1 MRTNHALALVGLSG
15 LLICLPDLSAQTR
28 PYTGFVY
35 PAGGRQGTTFAVKA
49 GGQGLGPVT
58 GIEVTGGGVTARVV
72 ECYKRIGPQEIT
84 LLRDQLKILKDQ
96 SKPKAEPAALKQP
109 APGAAKQAPKA
120 NKANEE
126 MIRRIEK
133 RIEEYCNRPASN
145 ALADLVFLEV
155 TIAADAA
162 PGRRELRLVTPSGIS
177 NPLAFQVGQFPETT
191 RKPMLTAPFQV
202 LGKEELSLR
211 KRPEEEVVVKVAPPC
226 TMNGQIASGE
236 VNRYRFAARKGQ
248 RLVVSAL
255 ARELIPFL
263 ADAVPGWFQPV
274 LALYDASGREIAYQ
288 DDFRFKPDPV
298 ILFEVPAD
306 GEYVVAISDAIH
318 RGRED
323 FIYRITLG
331 EIPYLTGIFP
341 LGGKAGAPAAVATK
355 GWNLQGA
362 EVLAPLPASGP
373 GLFTVR
379 AKAGGRLSNPL
390 PFELDT
396 LPEITESESAD
407 PDKPAQAVT
416 LPVIVNG
423 RIGTPGD
430 FDVFEFSGKKDQA
443 VAVQVSARRLDSPLD
458 SVIRVTGPDGSVI
471 ALNDDYEDLAGGANT
486 HHADSYALLTLP
498 KDGAYRVHLGDT
510 VRAGGDEY
518 AYRLRISPARPDF
531 ELRVVPSSLT
541 IRAKSSASLAVHVAR
556 RDGYRGPVK
565 LELTGLPPGL
575 TAAASTIPP
584 DKTTTKISVKAAP
597 EAAGRSF
604 DLRIEGSAEI
614 GGQTVRHAAVPTE
627 DRMQAFL
634 WRHLVPAAN
643 LRALVVDPDTKPDAG
658 RPLPPPDPGT
668 LAALAGKPDAPKFT
682 ESQIASR
689 TRQVDQLFQEG
700 LLTEK
705 FVAQRLA
712 ECQVG
717 K

>member
-1 MRTNHALALVGLSG
+1 MKTARVLFLAGLSG
-15 LLICLPDLSAQTR
+15 FLACLPDLSAQTR

-58 GIEVTGGGVTARVV
+58 GIEVTGGGVSARVV
-72 ECYKRIGPQEIT
+72 DCYRRIGPQEIT
-84 LLRDQLKILKDQ
+84 LLRDQLKILKETG
-96 SKPKAEPAALKQP
+96 KPQVEPASLKQGAP
-109 APGAAKQAPKA
+109 AKEAKAPKP
-120 NKANEE
+120 NEALIARIE
-126 MIRRIEK
+126 RRIA
-133 RIEEYCNRPASN
+133 EYCNRPASN

-177 NPLAFQVGQFPETT
+177 NPLAFHVGQFPETT

-211 KRPEEEVVVKVAPPC
+211 KRPEEEVEVKVAAPC

-255 ARELIPFL
+255 ARELIPFI

-274 LALYDASGREIAYQ
+274 LALYDSSGREIAYQ

-298 ILFEVPAD
+298 ILFDVPAD

-341 LGGKAGAPAAVATK
+341 LGGKAGAPSKVATK
-355 GWNLQGA
+355 GWNLKGA
-362 EVLAPLPASGP
+362 EVLAPPANAGP
-373 GLFTVR
+373 GLYSIR
-379 AKAGGRLSNPL
+379 ARVGGSLTNAL
-390 PFELDT
+390 PFELET
-396 LPEITESESAD
+396 LPEIAETEPSD
-407 PDKPAQAVT
+407 PDKPAQTVT

-423 RIGTPGD
+423 RVGKPGD
-430 FDVFEFSGKKDQA
+430 LDVFEFAGKKDQA
-443 VAVQVSARRLDSPLD
+443 VAIQVSARRLDSPLD
-458 SVIRVTGPDGSVI
+458 SVIRVTGPDGAVV

-486 HHADSYALLTLP
+486 HHADSYALVTLP
-498 KDGAYRVHLGDT
+498 GDGAYRVHLGDT

-518 AYRLRISPARPDF
+518 AYRLRVSPARPDF

-541 IRAKSSASLAVHVAR
+541 IRAKSSASLAVHLAR
-556 RDGYRGPVK
+556 RDGFKGAVK
-565 LELTGLPPGL
+565 VEFEGLPAGL
-575 TAAASTIPP
+575 TAATATISP
-584 DKTTTKISVKAAP
+584 DKTTTRISLKAAP
-597 EAAGRSF
+597 ETAGKAF
-604 DLRIEGSAEI
+604 DLRIAGSAEI
-614 GGQTVRHAAVPTE
+614 AGKPVRRAAVPTE

-634 WRHLVPAAN
+634 WRHLVPASN
-643 LRALVVDPDTKPDAG
+643 LRALVVDPDAKAAG
-658 RPLPPPDPGT
+658 RPLPPPDPAT
-668 LAALAGKPDAPKFT
+668 LTALAAKKDAPKFT
-682 ESQIASR
+682 ASQVASR

-700 LLTEK
+700 LLTET
-705 FVAQRLA
+705 FAAQRLA
-712 ECQVG
+712 ECQVTE
-717 K
+717 

>member
-1 MRTNHALALVGLSG
+1 MKTAHAIALLGLSG
-15 LLICLPDLSAQTR
+15 FLACLPDLSAQTR

-72 ECYKRIGPQEIT
+72 ECYKRIGPQEIS
-84 LLRDQLKILKDQ
+84 LLRDQLKILKDEA
-96 SKPKAEPAALKQP
+96 KPQAEPAALKQP
-109 APGAAKQAPKA
+109 SPGGGKEPA
-120 NKANEE
+120 KANEA

-155 TIAADAA
+155 TIAKDAA

-177 NPLAFQVGQFPETT
+177 NPLAFHVGQFPETT
-191 RKPMLTAPFQV
+191 RKPMLTAPYQV

-211 KRPEEEVVVKVAPPC
+211 QRPEEEVEVKVAAPC

-274 LALYDASGREIAYQ
+274 LALYDASDREIAYQ

-298 ILFEVPAD
+298 ILFEVPTD

-341 LGGKAGAPAAVATK
+341 LGGKAGTPSPVASK

-362 EVLAPLPASGP
+362 EVLAPPPGAGP
-373 GLFTVR
+373 GLFSIR

-390 PFELDT
+390 PFERDT
-396 LPEITESESAD
+396 LPEISETEPSD
-407 PDKPAQAVT
+407 PNKPAQTVT

-423 RIGTPGD
+423 RIGVPGD
-430 FDVFEFSGKKDQA
+430 LDVFEFSGKKDQA

-458 SVIRVTGPDGSVI
+458 SVIRVTGPDGALI

-486 HHADSYALLTLP
+486 HHADSYALVTLP

-518 AYRLRISPARPDF
+518 AYRLRIGPARPDF

-565 LELTGLPPGL
+565 LELTGL
-575 TAAASTIPP
+575 
-584 DKTTTKISVKAAP
+584 
-597 EAAGRSF
+597 
-604 DLRIEGSAEI
+604 
-614 GGQTVRHAAVPTE
+614 
-627 DRMQAFL
+627 
-634 WRHLVPAAN
+634 
-643 LRALVVDPDTKPDAG
+643 
-658 RPLPPPDPGT
+658 
-668 LAALAGKPDAPKFT
+668 
-682 ESQIASR
+682 
-689 TRQVDQLFQEG
+689 
-700 LLTEK
+700 
-705 FVAQRLA
+705 
-712 ECQVG
+712 
-717 K
+717 